1 VTPAPLAEVA
11 LFDMDRTLV
20 DVHTAKLY
28 LRYQRELGEI
38 GALETLRSSYWLLQY
53 SMGLVNAEHVA
64 LRVLESYRGK
74 PEAWLR
80 ERCQR
85 WFGSH
90 VLAWVSS
97 VGRERVR
104 QYQLAGRAV
113 AIATSAIR
121 QATQPLAEEL
131 AIPYVVCSELEVDNG
146 DLTGCFQR
154 PLCYGNGKLERAR
167 ALVYSLGASLDK
179 TCFYTDSITD
189 LPLLEAVGYPVAVN
203 PDLRLRRVARRRG
216 WPIEEWR
223 TTGAAEIGRPLG
235 PRVETPD
242 THPRDQR

>member
-1 VTPAPLAEVA
+1 MTLPSGADVA
-11 LFDMDRTLV
+11 LFDMDCTLV

-28 LRYQRELGEI
+28 LRFQRELGEI
-38 GALETLRSSYWLLQY
+38 GAIETVRSSYWLLQY
-53 SMGLVNAEHVA
+53 SMGMVNAEHVA
-64 LRVLESYRGK
+64 LRVLEGYRGK
-74 PEAWLR
+74 SEVWLR

-90 VLAWVSS
+90 VLERVS
-97 VGRERVR
+97 VIGRERVR
-104 QYQLAGRAV
+104 EYQLAGRPV

-131 AIPYVVCSELEVDNG
+131 AISYVVCSELEVESG
-146 DLTGCFQR
+146 ALTGCFQR
-154 PLCYGNGKLERAR
+154 PLCYGDGKLERAR
-167 ALVYSLGASLDK
+167 ALVYSLGASLDR
-179 TCFYTDSITD
+179 TSFYTDSITD

-223 TTGAAEIGRPLG
+223 RLGRPAMRRAG
-235 PRVETPD
+235 AVRGDSPD
-242 THPRDQR
+242 PQRPAQR